1 MRQVSQ
7 TFADM
12 IYMHGYVHA
21 DPHENNLMVSA
32 LLGAEALGCA
42 ARCPHVP
49 GLRQGLVRRFA
60 ETRRGARSWC
70 FWTMACTG
78 ACIAHLCLS
87 GNLN

>member
-32 LLGAEALGCA
+32 LLG
-42 ARCPHVP
+42 R
-49 GLRQGLVRRFA
+49 
-60 ETRRGARSWC
+60 
-70 FWTMACTG
+70 
-78 ACIAHLCLS
+78 
-87 GNLN
+87 